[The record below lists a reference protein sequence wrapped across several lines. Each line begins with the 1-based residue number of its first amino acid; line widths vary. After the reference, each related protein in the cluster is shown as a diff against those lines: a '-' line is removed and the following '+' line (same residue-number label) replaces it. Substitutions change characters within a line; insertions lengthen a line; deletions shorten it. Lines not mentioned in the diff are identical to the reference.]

1 MFDIRAHDDT
11 PAAPGDLEV
20 VQRFMNLHEHGPDD
34 PRALPPSSDMLRA
47 FLVEHRL
54 LEPRSALGE
63 RGLRTALALHRALH
77 ARVRANA
84 GDRPPEAD
92 ARTIDGIA
100 RDAGLQPSFGTDRPR
115 LVPSA
120 AGVEGALGRLVAI
133 AFHADLDGSWSFL
146 KECAGQDCTAVFFD
160 RSKNH
165 SGRWCSMSGCGNR
178 AKVRAWRER
187 QRAGSGA

>member
-20 VQRFMNLHEHGPDD
+20 VQRFMNLHEHRPGD
-34 PRALPPSSDMLRA
+34 PEALPPSSHMVRA
-47 FLVEHRL
+47 FLVEHGHL
-54 LEPRSALGE
+54 DPRSGFGE
-63 RGLRTALALHRALH
+63 QDLAAALALQGALH

-84 GDRPPEAD
+84 G
-92 ARTIDGIA
+92 ARTPEPDVRAIDRIA
-100 RDAGLQPSFGTDRPR
+100 RDAGLQPSFGADRPR

-120 AGVEGALGRLVAI
+120 SGVLGALGRLVAI

-165 SGRWCSMSGCGNR
+165 SGRWCSMSSCGNR

-187 QRAGSGA
+187 QRTGSRA